1 MTTSSTAPAR
11 RVGRPCAVCA
21 LPAPQRE
28 QVEIALAQGTSI
40 SSIAKQH
47 GAPGRESITH
57 HIKAGHVRA
66 DLDEKIARAQGM
78 DWTTVSA
85 RIAEIAQRARTTAL
99 EAAEAGDRQGVLRA
113 GDSELRALSVL
124 ATSGADSEYEIARNA
139 WTQDVA
145 LAVVRVGRRGD
156 QAVDAV
162 ANELVALHRPEIADE
177 IRALIPESRT
187 NTTDALEASA

>member
-1 MTTSSTAPAR
+1 M
-11 RVGRPCAVCA
+11 CA

-47 GAPGRESITH
+47 GAPGRESITN

-66 DLDEKIARAQGM
+66 DLDENITRAQGM
-78 DWTTVSA
+78 DWTTVVA
-85 RIAEIAQRARTTAL
+85 RIADIAQRARQTAL
-99 EAAEAGDRQGVLRA
+99 EAAEAGDRQGVLKA

-124 ATSGADSEYEIARNA
+124 ATNGADSEYEIARNA

-156 QAVDAV
+156 HAVDAV
-162 ANELVALHRPEIADE
+162 ADELDAIHRPEIADE
-177 IRALIPESRT
+177 IRALIPE
-187 NTTDALEASA
+187 TTPTALEA